1 MAFRLL
7 FLVEASGR
15 GGLASATDPVSQAL
29 VAAIL
34 IVVFFLLAREAAHRV
49 VISLAAVAAIWL
61 ITYLTPFHLLSFER
75 TAAAVDFNVLVLLA
89 AMMALVGVI
98 RTTGVFEWAVAR
110 VLRSANG
117 RPAVVLVLL
126 VWATAFLSAC
136 LDNVT
141 TMVFVTPI
149 AVQLARRMRVAA
161 ATFLLPAVMASNI
174 GGTATLIGDPP
185 NIMIGSGADLS
196 FVDFIARL
204 ALPSFFMVAL
214 LSLFAVVRARREL
227 VDSLALATPAM
238 ADIPEL
244 SDPELARWMGW
255 IGVLVLLGFLTHHIS
270 GMPAAVPA
278 TVGAALAL
286 VVQDRLYLKR
296 HRPTPAER
304 IHGVLAVTERDIE
317 WPTLAFFGCLF
328 VVVGAALETGLI
340 ETLARGLVSLIDG
353 SAAAFALKPQTA
365 LYFAALVI
373 CWTSG
378 AVSAVVDNIPFVA
391 VSIPIIGKLAHT
403 MQGDTTVL
411 WWALALGACLG
422 GNATVVGAS
431 ANVTAVGLA
440 ERAGIR
446 LRFADFARYGIP
458 VTIGTLSVS
467 SLVLAGFVYLS
478 PALTQLLVAVAF
490 VPLAAVAL
498 SLRRMR

>member
-7 FLVEASGR
+7 LLVEASGR
-15 GGLASATDPVSQAL
+15 SGLASGTDPVSQAL

-126 VWATAFLSAC
+126 VWATAFLSAF

-149 AVQLARRMRVAA
+149 AVQLARRMRVAV

-196 FVDFIARL
+196 FADFIARL
-204 ALPSFFMVAL
+204 TLPCLLMVAL
-214 LSLFAVVRARREL
+214 LSSFAVFRARREL
-227 VDSLALATPAM
+227 ADSLAPATPAI

-255 IGVLVLLGFLTHHIS
+255 IGALVLLGFLTHHIS

-317 WPTLAFFGCLF
+317 WPTLAFFACLF

-340 ETLARGLVSLIDG
+340 ETLARGLVSFVDG
-353 SAAAFALKPQTA
+353 SAAAFALRPRTA

-391 VSIPIIGKLAHT
+391 VSIPVIGKLAQT

-440 ERAGIR
+440 ERAGVR

-458 VTIGTLSVS
+458 VTIGTLLVS

-478 PALTQLLVAVAF
+478 PALTQLLVVVAF
-490 VPLAAVAL
+490 VPLFAVAAL
-498 SLRRMR
+498 LRRMR